1 MTCRLYVGVSDNKD
15 ALDDHTDTKD
25 SWQARAR
32 RRMEC
37 CKLRLQRFALTMP
50 DEMPDDLLDYLD
62 PFLPPSFKSLNQQI
76 QASMSHLDKPTDPTA
91 TSDSDTEPDGIT
103 DHHEEDDELDSEG
116 SAASLSAGGQPQAES
131 SPDLSRLLA
140 DATAKLQQLGSTGV
154 NSNYPDVT
162 LGMEGVHQ
170 LLAQMQ
176 TEDSV
181 LDSRL
186 EASKAITD
194 RCQKAV
200 HHQPGL
206 LSPGELT
213 VVADTDSGDSGSSC
227 SSTQAVCLV
236 EKNTADTR
244 KAAVTPAPTSS
255 KHSAASSTEQG
266 CSGSK
271 KTGNFNNNVVSKA
284 ADNCCM
290 VPAPDTCIQC
300 ESALPTAASSATAA
314 EQSATAAIP
323 SATAAMPSATAA
335 MPSATAATSSAITA
349 VPSGTAAGQSAT
361 AAIPSANATSPTANT
376 PGKPASKTAP
386 VVVASAAKPAAASAN
401 VPGKPARGQRST
413 ALSRVKA
420 KT

>member
-1 MTCRLYVGVSDNKD
+1 MTCRLDVGLGDINN
-15 ALDDHTDTKD
+15 ALDDDTDSED
-25 SWQARAR
+25 SWQDRATR
-32 RRMEC
+32 RIQC

-103 DHHEEDDELDSEG
+103 DHHEEDDELDSEC
-116 SAASLSAGGQPQAES
+116 SAASLSAGGQPQAGTS
-131 SPDLSRLLA
+131 TDLSRLLA
-140 DATAKLQQLGSTGV
+140 EASAKLQHLGSTGV

-162 LGMEGVHQ
+162 VGMESIHQ
-170 LLAQMQ
+170 LLAQMK
-176 TEDSV
+176 TEDSI

-206 LSPGELT
+206 LSPGGLT

-227 SSTQAVCLV
+227 SSTQGVCLV

-244 KAAVTPAPTSS
+244 KAAVSPTPASS
-255 KHSAASSTEQG
+255 KHSAASSTEQR

-271 KTGNFNNNVVSKA
+271 KTGDFNVVSKA
-284 ADNCCM
+284 ADDCCV
-290 VPAPDTCIQC
+290 VPAAGTCIQC

-314 EQSATAAIP
+314 GQSATSATP
-323 SATAAMPSATAA
+323 SAIAAMPSATAA
-335 MPSATAATSSAITA
+335 MPSATAATSSATTA
-349 VPSGTAAGQSAT
+349 VPSGTAAGQSVT
-361 AAIPSANATSPTANT
+361 AAISSASATSPAANT
-376 PGKPASKTAP
+376 LGKPASKTAP
-386 VVVASAAKPAAASAN
+386 AVAASAAKPAAASAN
-401 VPGKPARGQRST
+401 VPGKPARGRGPT

-420 KT
+420 ER